1 MGVSPLLAPIENT
14 SGDNALGGSS
24 YLKHVISINFFLM
37 IDNQNKLLMLWEPY
51 LCIKSL
57 LGRIEGTWI
66 VVAMCAHM
74 NVQIS
79 YKYKA
84 YYNASQNMHN

>member
-1 MGVSPLLAPIENT
+1 
-14 SGDNALGGSS
+14 
-24 YLKHVISINFFLM
+24 M

-51 LCIKSL
+51 LCRKSL

-66 VVAMCAHM
+66 VAAMCAHM

-79 YKYKA
+79 YKYKESLLQCITKHAQLGMSVA
-84 YYNASQNMHN
+84 YIVSPSPTPTPSDY